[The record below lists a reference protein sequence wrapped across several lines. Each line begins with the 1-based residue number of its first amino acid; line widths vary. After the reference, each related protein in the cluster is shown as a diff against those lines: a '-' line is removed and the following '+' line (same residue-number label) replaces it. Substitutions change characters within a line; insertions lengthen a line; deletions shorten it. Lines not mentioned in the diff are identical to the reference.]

1 MTIKTYTALPKEAAQ
16 IRQEVFVEEQGFRE
30 EFDTVDN
37 SAYHVVLFTDG
48 KAVATCRYFADEN
61 GSYIV
66 GRIAVLKKYRNKGL
80 GSAVLRAAE
89 EQIKQLGGDSVFLH
103 SQLRAAEFYE
113 KLGYFSYG
121 EIEFE
126 EDCPH
131 IWMKKE
137 LR

>member
-1 MTIKTYTALPKEAAQ
+1 MTIKTYTTLPKEAAE
-16 IRQEVFVEEQGFRE
+16 IRQEVFVKEQGFCE
-30 EFDTVDN
+30 EFDSVDKV
-37 SAYHVVLFTDG
+37 AYHIVLFTDE
-48 KAVATCRYFADEN
+48 KAVATCRYFLNEN
-61 GSYIV
+61 GSYTA
-66 GRIAVLKKYRNKGL
+66 GRIAVLKEYRGKKF
-80 GSAVLRAAE
+80 GSAVLGAAE

-113 KLGYFSYG
+113 KLGYSSYG
-121 EIEFE
+121 EIDFE